1 MGCRYIYYNIIIV
14 RKMKTIKIM
23 KKYFLS
29 IFAIIMTGIMGIA
42 FVSCSKEDGDKEDNE
57 ESIVGTWMETQE
69 SGTKLY
75 LILLPNGY
83 GSWEVEQINGRIEN
97 DGEFTYTYKDNVITI
112 SYVDSNTVERYYVI
126 GLTAERLTI
135 KEDDGRKYIFYRN

>member
-1 MGCRYIYYNIIIV
+1 
-14 RKMKTIKIM
+14 M

-29 IFAIIMTGIMGIA
+29 IFAIIMTGIMSIA

-83 GSWEVEQINGRIEN
+83 GSWVVEHNGRIDN
-97 DGEFTYTYKDNVITI
+97 DGEFTYTYNDNVITI
-112 SYVDSNTVERYYVI
+112 SYVDSNTVERLYVI
-126 GLTAERLTI
+126 GLTADRLTI
-135 KEDDGRKYIFYRN
+135 KYDDGGRKRVFYRN

>member
-1 MGCRYIYYNIIIV
+1 M
-14 RKMKTIKIM
+14 TEIM
-23 KKYFLS
+23 S
-29 IFAIIMTGIMGIA
+29 IA
-42 FVSCSKEDGDKEDNE
+42 FVSCSKEDSDKEDNE
-57 ESIVGTWMETQE
+57 ESVVGTWMETQE
-69 SGTKLY
+69 SGTKPY

-97 DGEFTYTYKDNVITI
+97 DGEFTYTYNDNVITI